1 MPINNVKMDVDLFN
15 FLNNYFCFDSNKILI
30 KLIRFFA
37 ACLKFNFVRE
47 YLYFLLDCCD
57 LFPISLSTLS
67 S

>member
-37 ACLKFNFVRE
+37 ACHKFNFVRE
-47 YLYFLLDCCD
+47 YLYFLL
-57 LFPISLSTLS
+57 L
-67 S
+67 